1 MTIWNA
7 LASFTENEDLGSL
20 EPGNVADFVIVDQ
33 DLLRA
38 APEALRKARVRETYL
53 HGEKVY

>member
-7 LASFTENEDLGSL
+7 LASFTEKDLGSL
-20 EPGNVADFVIVDQ
+20 EPGKFADFVIVDQ